1 MIKSVLNKLFSK
13 DGGVEMATSIPTIE
27 QGKLTLKIDELIV
40 GFLSCEGGSWSFKYS
55 EEFKS
60 QEDYHN
66 LIGFP
71 HLEEEYSSDSLWPFF
86 KIRIPGLKQPAIK
99 EIVEYEEIDSLNE
112 FELLKR
118 FGRKTISNPYK
129 LEF

>member
-13 DGGVEMATSIPTIE
+13 DGEEEMTTSIPTIE
-27 QGKLTLKIDELIV
+27 HGKLTLKVDELIV
-40 GFLSCEGGSWSFKYS
+40 GFLSCEGGKWSFKYS
-55 EEFKS
+55 EEFKN
-60 QEDYHN
+60 QEDYHS

-71 HLEEEYSSDSLWPFF
+71 HLEDEYISDNLWPFF

-99 EIVEYEEIDSLNE
+99 EIVEYEDIDSQNE

-118 FGRKTISNPYK
+118 FGEKSISNPYK